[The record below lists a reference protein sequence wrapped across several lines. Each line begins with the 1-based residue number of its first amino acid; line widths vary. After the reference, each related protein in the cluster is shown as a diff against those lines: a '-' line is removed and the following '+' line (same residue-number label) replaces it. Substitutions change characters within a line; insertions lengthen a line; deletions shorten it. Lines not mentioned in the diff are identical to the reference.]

1 MAKFR
6 NVTGETVRVS
16 YGMFPPG
23 TWVYVKPDATIIVR
37 DEKDADAYRG
47 QDEIWAE
54 ELDTAPAPTAPAA
67 PAPAAAPEHEEPT
80 P

>member
-37 DEKDADAYRG
+37 DEKDAEAYRG
-47 QDEIWAE
+47 HDSWAE
-54 ELDTAPAPTAPAA
+54 ELDTAA